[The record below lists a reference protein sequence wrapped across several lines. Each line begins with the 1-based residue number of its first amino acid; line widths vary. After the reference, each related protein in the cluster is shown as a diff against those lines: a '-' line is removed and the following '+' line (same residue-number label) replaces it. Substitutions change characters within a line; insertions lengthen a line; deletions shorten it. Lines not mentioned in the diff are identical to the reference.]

1 MLYTLFARFVSFC
14 RDRRAHVAPL
24 FAISMVPIIGA
35 VGSSVD
41 YSRANAIK
49 SALQSALDSTS
60 LMLSREAQSLA
71 QDAIKTTGET
81 YFRAQF
87 NQLVQPAAEVVSF
100 DAKFTSPVQGS
111 FDLVMTATVS
121 MDLTFMGVVQK
132 IMASTDPSK
141 LQISASSEV
150 KWGMKRLEIA
160 LALDNTGS
168 MAWSNKMGHLKTA
181 VHNLI
186 DQLKKASRKPGDVKV
201 AIIPFDTTVNIG
213 TKSKDEPWFDIDSL
227 DCNGWKKGSG
237 CTNSNWK
244 SHWEGCVRDRK
255 YPYDVQDDAPGSKNG
270 TLYPVH
276 ECGSLAEALPLTN
289 DWSKL
294 KSKVDE
300 MEPNGMTNVTIGLV
314 WAWHALTP
322 GIPYTQASAPA
333 ADLDKVIILLT
344 DGENTEA
351 WNNASN
357 NKVTVASHI
366 DNRTRLAC
374 DNVKAANIK
383 LYTVRVIEGNAS
395 LLRACAS
402 NPGSMYFEVSQASQ
416 LNAVFA
422 QIYENLAS
430 LRLSK

>member
-1 MLYTLFARFVSFC
+1 MLLRFLH
-14 RDRRAHVAPL
+14 DRSANIAPL
-24 FAISMVPIIGA
+24 FGLAIIPILGI
-35 VGSSVD
+35 VGLSID
-41 YSRANAIK
+41 YGRANAVK
-49 SALQSALDSTS
+49 ADVQAALDATA
-60 LMLSREAQSLA
+60 LALSKEIESVAEKDRKTRATEYFKGVLNRT
-71 QDAIKTTGET
+71 DARVDDVSPNLKTTGTGGYELT
-81 YFRAQF
+81 VTASVTVPSTFAMVLR
-87 NQLVQPAAEVVSF
+87 
-100 DAKFTSPVQGS
+100 QG
-111 FDLVMTATVS
+111 DLKVT
-121 MDLTFMGVVQK
+121 G
-132 IMASTDPSK
+132 
-141 LQISASSEV
+141 SSEV

-270 TLYPVH
+270 TLYPVY

>member
-150 KWGMKRLEIA
+150 KWGMKRLELA
-160 LALDNTGS
+160 LVLDNTGS
-168 MAWSNKMGHLKTA
+168 MQQSSKMYHLKNAAKDLLTTLKTA
-181 VHNLI
+181 A
-186 DQLKKASRKPGDVKV
+186 KKAGDVKV
-201 AIIPFDTTVNIG
+201 AIIPFDTTVKIG
-213 TKSKDEPWFDIDSL
+213 TAYKDEFWIDYTENSL
-227 DCNGWKKGSG
+227 TK
-237 CTNSNWK
+237 TN
-244 SHWEGCVRDRK
+244 WEGCVEDRDRS
-255 YPYDVQDDAPGSKNG
+255 PNSINYDVRDVAPVQGDPA
-270 TLYPVH
+270 TYYPAIQ
-276 ECGSLAEALPLTN
+276 CGSLATAMPLTDVTDGTGWTN
-289 DWSKL
+289 LNGKI
-294 KSKVDE
+294 DE
-300 MEPNGMTNVTIGLV
+300 MTPAGYTNTTIGLV
-314 WAWHALTP
+314 WGWHALTANSP
-322 GIPYTQASAPA
+322 FPQGSAPA
-333 ADLDKVIILLT
+333 PDLDKVVVMLT
-344 DGENTEA
+344 DGQNTRNR
-351 WNNASN
+351 WTTSQ
-357 NKVTVASHI
+357 SSI
-366 DNRTRLAC
+366 DARMQLAC
-374 DNVKAANIK
+374 DNAKAAGIRI
-383 LYTVRVIEGNAS
+383 YTVRVIDGNAS
-395 LLRACAS
+395 LLRGCAS
-402 NPGSMYFEVSQASQ
+402 SPSMYYNVQQASE
-416 LNAVFA
+416 LSSVFSSIA
-422 QIYENLAS
+422 QNLAN
-430 LRLSK
+430 LRISK